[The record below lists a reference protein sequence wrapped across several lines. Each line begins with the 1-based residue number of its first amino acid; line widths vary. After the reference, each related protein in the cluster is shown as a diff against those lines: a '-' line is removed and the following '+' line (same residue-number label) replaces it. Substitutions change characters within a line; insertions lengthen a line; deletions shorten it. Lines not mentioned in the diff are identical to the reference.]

1 MAYFNHQNTR
11 GIYSSTKASPLIVSQ
26 TKITQKKYIIHPDLC
41 TTAYVNSSFL
51 VFQVRS
57 LVWGQLSQ
65 HHAIEVS
72 RRPTKADIAPQ
83 RGGPATVS
91 VVQLYELQQQ
101 GKLIPGGD
109 PLLVM

>member
-1 MAYFNHQNTR
+1 MAYVNHQNTT
-11 GIYSSTKASPLIVSQ
+11 GIYLGPKASPLIVSQ
-26 TKITQKKYIIHPDLC
+26 TIGTRKNSIIHPDLC

-72 RRPTKADIAPQ
+72 RTEADIVPQ
-83 RGGPATVS
+83 RGAPATVS
-91 VVQLYELQQQ
+91 IVQLYKLQQQ

-109 PLLVM
+109 PFLVM

>member
-1 MAYFNHQNTR
+1 MAYFNHQNTT
-11 GIYSSTKASPLIVSQ
+11 GIYLSTKASPLIVSQ
-26 TKITQKKYIIHPDLC
+26 TIETRKNYNIHPDLC
-41 TTAYVNSSFL
+41 TIAYVNSTFL

-72 RRPTKADIAPQ
+72 RTKADIAPQ

-101 GKLIPGGD
+101 GKLIAGGD

>member
-1 MAYFNHQNTR
+1 M
-11 GIYSSTKASPLIVSQ
+11 
-26 TKITQKKYIIHPDLC
+26 
-41 TTAYVNSSFL
+41 
-51 VFQVRS
+51 FQLRS

-72 RRPTKADIAPQ
+72 LTKADIAPQ